1 MTGTD
6 LEVRR
11 PQQVVLSNDQLQYI
25 AHTEFVKKGI
35 RGNLPAILATVAYGR
50 ALGLPDMIALSHV
63 VMIDGDPSLE
73 AVAMN
78 ALVRQRG
85 HSIQK
90 VDDTPEGTCTVR
102 GKRGDSGD
110 EITVTWTLAMA
121 ERAGLLGKQNW
132 RKYPEAMLW
141 ARAVSQ
147 LCRELFADVF
157 AGATYTPEELEGSL
171 SERPGTQAASPAQG
185 ESVGGM
191 APGAVKP
198 QPRPDRSESDQVSGV
213 DPMADGTPPT
223 AANDDPPAAG
233 AVTQASPPEP
243 ASTPEDRS
251 LSERGSE
258 QVAAGARSDAL
269 AVGETPAA
277 SRSESDPAAGTPF
290 DYQVGPL
297 DATAVAPTAGT
308 ATDGKPATEP
318 QKKKLNTLLG
328 IHTKGLD
335 DEQAQHLRRRLY
347 ATVALKR
354 VRTTDALMLELG
366 AVDADGQVHWSPLR
380 DSLTRGEAHDLIDR
394 LEKLEGS

>member
-147 LCRELFADVF
+147 LCRELLADVF
-157 AGATYTPEELEGSL
+157 AGATYTPEELE
-171 SERPGTQAASPAQG
+171 
-185 ESVGGM
+185 
-191 APGAVKP
+191 
-198 QPRPDRSESDQVSGV
+198 VSGV
-213 DPMADGTPPT
+213 DPMAAGTPPT
-223 AANDDPPAAG
+223 AANDDPLAAG

-243 ASTPEDRS
+243 ASTPE
-251 LSERGSE
+251 
-258 QVAAGARSDAL
+258 
-269 AVGETPAA
+269 
-277 SRSESDPAAGTPF
+277 DPAAGTPF

-335 DEQAQHLRRRLY
+335 DEQAQHFRRRLY